1 MRRSP
6 VGGPTRRAARVG
18 LLASTAAAL
27 AVSTGLVWQ
36 ASYSAY
42 SATTTNGTDSWAT
55 GSVALT
61 DDDSTTAIFAVPNL
75 KPGSTGTKCITVT
88 SNGTL
93 PAAVKLYGTGAAT
106 TNALSSYIDLS
117 VTLGTGGSFGSCTG
131 YTAATGAAGSV
142 YSGTLAGFTGS
153 SYATGYGSWAP
164 AGSPGEARTYQ
175 FTYTVQAAAP
185 TSTQG
190 GTASVS
196 FVWESQNT

>member
-1 MRRSP
+1 MRRSSA
-6 VGGPTRRAARVG
+6 GGPTRRAARLG

-27 AVSTGLVWQ
+27 TVSTGLVWQ

-61 DDDSTTAIFAVPNL
+61 DDDTGTAMFAATNL
-75 KPGSTGTKCITVT
+75 KPTSTGQKCITVT

-93 PAAVKLYGTGAAT
+93 PAAVKLYGSTAAT
-106 TNALSSYIDLS
+106 TNALSSYIDLT
-117 VTLGTGGSFGSCTG
+117 VTMGTGGSFGSCTG
-131 YTAATGAAGSV
+131 YTSAGTV
-142 YSGTLAGFTGS
+142 YSGTLAGFTGN

-164 AGSPGEARTYQ
+164 TGTPGEAKTYQ
-175 FTYTVQAAAP
+175 FTYTVQSGAP
-185 TSTQG
+185 TTTQG